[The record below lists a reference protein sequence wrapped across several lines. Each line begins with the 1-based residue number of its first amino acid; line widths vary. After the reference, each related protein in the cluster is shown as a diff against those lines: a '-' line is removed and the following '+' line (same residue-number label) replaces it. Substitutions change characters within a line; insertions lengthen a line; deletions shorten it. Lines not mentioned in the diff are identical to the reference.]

1 MLNESVL
8 MCDRA
13 SWKMPSK
20 ADSLVRSLDVL
31 LCKGLRDF
39 GVLFLAHRSRDFG
52 IPRKWSLDP
61 ALGKGCRIGGRRP
74 SQKVKVLKLEPL
86 QLIGKFIPS
95 RRPSQK
101 VKVLKQ
107 ESVGSNPSGLRRSSR
122 RPSQKVKVLKHHFR

>member
-1 MLNESVL
+1 
-8 MCDRA
+8 
-13 SWKMPSK
+13 
-20 ADSLVRSLDVL
+20 
-31 LCKGLRDF
+31 
-39 GVLFLAHRSRDFG
+39 
-52 IPRKWSLDP
+52 
-61 ALGKGCRIGGRRP
+61 
-74 SQKVKVLKLEPL
+74 VLKLEPL